1 MLWDLLSVNR
11 RGLINAPAEL
21 STVSTPLKS
30 KHLCSCFVCNR
41 LVFLFS
47 WKTHKWGFILRWQRE
62 VWVMG
67 SSELLH
73 NLRLSPPEGNP
84 PFPTSVPPNMQGCG
98 NSWRKKEEGWWD
110 RNSATLPAREWLRH
124 FVGSH
129 PCTFPAMRPKIF
141 PPWLPKNS
149 PCLPPST
156 NAALQRIWLRSREA
170 KRFFFF
176 SEICFRL

>member
-1 MLWDLLSVNR
+1 MPQQSFLLFQLPWKASTCAPALSVIDWFSFSVGKLTSGDLFWGG
-11 RGLINAPAEL
+11 RG
-21 STVSTPLKS
+21 
-30 KHLCSCFVCNR
+30 R
-41 LVFLFS
+41 FS
-47 WKTHKWGFILRWQRE
+47 
-62 VWVMG
+62 VME

-73 NLRLSPPEGNP
+73 SLRLSPPEWNP

-129 PCTFPAMRPKIF
+129 PCTFPAMHPKIF